1 MDEDRIALVLARISE
16 LSSKTTNC
24 IAAGRT
30 NGRRE
35 TGKHGFDDADMEAE
49 VDGSDEA
56 TDCLLAIREALRKLE
71 LQVSSLQALQQ
82 QQLYEREEALSGI
95 FYSQEELMQKLKEYK
110 GENLDVIQEAIAFV
124 GETVEEN
131 NDLLLPPYPTR
142 PSSFLLPPNKTHIS
156 HFNTS
161 GERNASRKDV
171 NGPSNQAKAKKSPL
185 EMAKYLIG
193 GVAKTAITVL
203 GVISVLTLAGF
214 EPSLKKRNAHFK
226 LMNLSTPPGVDENE
240 RKMECPPGKV
250 EVVENGEVRCVVRER
265 VEVPFQSA
273 VATPDV
279 SYGCG

>member
-24 IAAGRT
+24 IAAAGRT
-30 NGRRE
+30 DRRTE
-35 TGKHGFDDADMEAE
+35 PGKHSFHEADVEVEADDSE
-49 VDGSDEA
+49 EA
-56 TDCLLAIREALRKLE
+56 TDCLLAIREALQKLE
-71 LQVSSLQALQQ
+71 LQVSSLQVLQQ

-124 GETVEEN
+124 GETVEEH

-142 PSSFLLPPNKTHIS
+142 TSSFLLPPNKTHAS
-156 HFNTS
+156 HFQTLNNQ
-161 GERNASRKDV
+161 RNLVAKGG
-171 NGPSNQAKAKKSPL
+171 NGSKTKKSL
-185 EMAKYLIG
+185 FEMTKSFIG
-193 GVAKTAITVL
+193 GVVKTALPVL

-214 EPSLKKRNAHFK
+214 EPSLKKRNAHFQ
-226 LMNLSTPPGVDENE
+226 LMNLSMPSGVEEKE

-250 EVVENGEVRCVVRER
+250 QVVENGEVRCVVRER
-265 VEVPFQSA
+265 VEVPFEAA
-273 VATPDV
+273 VSTPDV